1 MASGVNSLGVSGSGL
16 FRLRGLLG
24 CLLGAHLG
32 DLVERFLR
40 GVLAV
45 AVAHL
50 GDDDGIAHR
59 HRAAGNDLEEDAL
72 AREDAVA
79 R

>member
-45 AVAHL
+45 GVPSN
-50 GDDDGIAHR
+50 
-59 HRAAGNDLEEDAL
+59 AA
-72 AREDAVA
+72 
-79 R
+79 